1 MKGIKA
7 GVGTEAVSILSF
19 MSELVMLSYVMLYV
33 KIPHRIMKTS
43 NVQLIISPGGNPGAP
58 EENTTPARSFSVTV
72 QVGY

>member
-19 MSELVMLSYVMLYV
+19 MSELVMLYV
-33 KIPHRIMKTS
+33 KIQQRMMKTS
-43 NVQLIISPGGNPGAP
+43 DVQLIISPGGNPGGP
-58 EENTTPARSFSVTV
+58 EENATPARSFSVTV